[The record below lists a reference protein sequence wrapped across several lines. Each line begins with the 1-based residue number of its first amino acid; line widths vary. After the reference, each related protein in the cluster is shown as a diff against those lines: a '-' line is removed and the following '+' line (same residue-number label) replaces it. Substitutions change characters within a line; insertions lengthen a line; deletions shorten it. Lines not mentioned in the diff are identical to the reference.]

1 MTRLTARASRHT
13 TQRGIHLGNLMSK
26 VAEQIGGEGGG
37 HAGAAGWSGKTDRIA
52 AESSFI
58 TQVAL
63 ITRSDE

>member
-1 MTRLTARASRHT
+1 
-13 TQRGIHLGNLMSK
+13 MSS

-37 HAGAAGWSGKTDRIA
+37 HHGAAGWSGKTDRIA

-63 ITRSDE
+63 IKRKDD